1 METALVDHMSTG
13 RLIRVELLNLV
24 TEFLSTTCGIYMWL
38 FVLLQKD
45 IDVMTELGVD
55 GYRFSLAWSRI
66 APSMY
71 TLIHACIYEY
81 ILFVVKIN
89 LRSIWAGGKVK
100 RGIKPSRC

>member
-1 METALVDHMSTG
+1 
-13 RLIRVELLNLV
+13 
-24 TEFLSTTCGIYMWL
+24 
-38 FVLLQKD
+38 
-45 IDVMTELGVD
+45 MTELGVD

-89 LRSIWAGGKVK
+89 LRSI
-100 RGIKPSRC
+100 